1 MALIKC
7 PECGRENVSD
17 TAKACPGCGY
27 GIKDH
32 FNKIGAEVKKDTK
45 VNKEEVAELQ
55 FSTNSKD
62 NNLKESIPKES
73 NYKTVFGVLAAVFL
87 IMIVIIST
95 SENAKKCEF
104 SGCDNQ
110 KTEGSKYCYD
120 HTCKESGCTSSKS
133 KNNNYC
139 YAHQKENTCAVKG
152 CNNEKVDGGIYCD
165 EHTCK
170 ESGCYSK
177 KGYGSDFCRDHQVD
191 MQKKLGNE
199 FSFSVNSAGGIE
211 LNFRA
216 KNNSG
221 KEIKYIRF
229 KVDLYNAVDDKIED
243 EIKNTSFVDVEITGP
258 ILSGKSANYKDIIGY
273 NRNCAKISISE
284 VTLVYSDGTSQTGHY
299 GWYSKK

>member
-32 FNKIGAEVKKDTK
+32 FNKIGGDVEKDTK
-45 VNKEEVAELQ
+45 ANEEEINELQ
-55 FSTNSKD
+55 FSTNGKS
-62 NNLKESIPKES
+62 NNLKESEPKET
-73 NYKTVFGVLAAVFL
+73 NLKMVFGVLAAVFL
-87 IMIVIIST
+87 IIIVILA
-95 SENAKKCEF
+95 SESARKCEF
-104 SGCDNQ
+104 SGCDNL
-110 KTEGSKYCYD
+110 KIEGSKYCSD
-120 HTCKESGCTSSKS
+120 HTCKEDGCTSSKS
-133 KNNNYC
+133 KYTNYC
-139 YAHQKENTCAVKG
+139 YSHQEEHTCAVKG
-152 CNNEKVDGGIYCD
+152 CDNEKVDGGIYCY

-170 ESGCYSK
+170 ESGCYK
-177 KGYGSDFCRDHQVD
+177 KRGYGSDFCRDHQVD

-199 FSFSVNSAGGIE
+199 FSFSVDSAGGIE

-229 KVDLYNAVDDKIED
+229 DVDLYNAVNDKIED
-243 EIKNTSFVDVEITGP
+243 EIKNTSSVSVEVTGP
-258 ILSGKSANYKDIIGY
+258 ISSGKSANFKKIIGY
-273 NRNCAKISISE
+273 NDNCAKISISE

-299 GWYSKK
+299 GWYAEK